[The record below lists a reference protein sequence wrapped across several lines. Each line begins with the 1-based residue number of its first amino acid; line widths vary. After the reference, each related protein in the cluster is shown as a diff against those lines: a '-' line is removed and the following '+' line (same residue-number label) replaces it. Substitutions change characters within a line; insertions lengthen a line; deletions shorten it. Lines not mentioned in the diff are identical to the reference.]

1 MASFTVIYDANV
13 LYPSLLRDLLIRV
26 AQAGLV
32 RARWTDE
39 ILDEVFRNLLEERP
53 DLNPERLA
61 RTRTLMNEAIRD
73 VLATGY
79 EPLKEIL
86 DLPDPDDR
94 HVLAAA
100 IKVGAQTIVTNNL
113 KDFPAE
119 QLAAWDIEARSAD
132 EFLLSMVDLNPKVVF
147 GEVQRIADS
156 KRRPPMSVDEVFTA
170 LSNQGLV
177 ESVTALR
184 SPVVVDLADQ

>member
-1 MASFTVIYDANV
+1 MATFTVVYDANV
-13 LYPSLLRDLLIRV
+13 LYPNLLRDLLIRV

-39 ILDEVFRNLLEERP
+39 ILDEVFRSLSKSRP
-53 DLNPERLA
+53 DLDPERLA

-73 VLATGY
+73 ALVTGY
-79 EPLKEIL
+79 EPLVDVL

-100 IKVGAQTIVTNNL
+100 IKVGAQIVVTNDL
-113 KDFPAE
+113 GDFPTEA
-119 QLAAWDIEARSAD
+119 LAPWDIEARSAD
-132 EFLLSMVDLNPKVVF
+132 EFLLAMVDLNPKVVF

-156 KRRPPMSVDEVFTA
+156 KRRPPMSVNEVLTA

-177 ESVTALR
+177 ETVTALR
-184 SPVVVDLADQ
+184 S